1 VLNYKK
7 YAISIE
13 SGCSFVMPTVYD
25 VPQEEIISKLADHL
39 KHVSQVTPPFWTSYA
54 KTGSHAMRQPIEKDW
69 WYVRAASLLRKI
81 YLHGPVGLSELESD
95 YGGRKEVSYSVG
107 HHRDAGGSAVRKAI
121 QQLEAAGLVA
131 KQGRKG
137 RILTGKG
144 VSLVDRMSTEILK
157 ESAKKNVALARYL

>member
-1 VLNYKK
+1 MK
-7 YAISIE
+7 
-13 SGCSFVMPTVYD
+13 
-25 VPQEEIISKLADHL
+25 
-39 KHVSQVTPPFWTSYA
+39 
-54 KTGSHAMRQPIEKDW
+54 QPVEKDW

-81 YLHGPVGLSELESD
+81 YLHGPIGLSELESA
-95 YGGRKEVSYSVG
+95 YGGKKEVRYSPG

-157 ESAKKNVALARYL
+157 ELAKENPALVRYL